1 MRVLCERDRDF
12 IRGSSLRRHLNT
24 DLKDVSL
31 RTTDTHRNSV
41 PGGRKGRAQQCA
53 RYRSS
58 KEAAVAR
65 DSGKKAKGDKWPDHM
80 LTRGPQ
86 DGYKP

>member
-1 MRVLCERDRDF
+1 M
-12 IRGSSLRRHLNT
+12 RGSSLRRHLST

-31 RTTDTHRNSV
+31 RTTDTRRNSV

-53 RYRSS
+53 RYRRS
-58 KEAAVAR
+58 KEAAVQEIV
-65 DSGKKAKGDKWPDHM
+65 GEKVKGDKWPDHM